1 MSLDGLARDVA
12 ELKASTSGRIEWAT
26 VTQAS
31 PVRIRLDG
39 ATDPLDM
46 DVPSLV
52 PVTVG
57 QRVAVWTALPV
68 RLIIGP
74 RPQLTGTVTMTLAAT
89 DINSVGV
96 SFPAGYFAT
105 PPKIFAQ
112 IMTASGSGFDW
123 QVFGLV
129 TASASSATAASI
141 SLISVSGK
149 TPTAGWTVT
158 FNWLATL

>member
-1 MSLDGLARDVA
+1 
-12 ELKASTSGRIEWAT
+12 
-26 VTQAS
+26 
-31 PVRIRLDG
+31 
-39 ATDPLDM
+39 M

-52 PVTVG
+52 SVTVG

-68 RLIIGP
+68 RLILGP

-89 DINSVGV
+89 AINSVGIT
-96 SFPAGYFAT
+96 FPAGYFAT
-105 PPKIFAQ
+105 LPPKIFAQ

-123 QVFGLV
+123 QVSLV

>member
-39 ATDPLDM
+39 ATDPLNM

-52 PVTVG
+52 SVTVG

-68 RLIIGP
+68 RLILGP
-74 RPQLTGTVTMTLAAT
+74 RPQLTGSVTMTLAAT
-89 DINSVGV
+89 AINSVGIT
-96 SFPAGYFAT
+96 FPAGYFPAS
-105 PPKIFAQ
+105 PKVFAQ
-112 IMTASGSGFDW
+112 IVTASGSGFNW

>member
-1 MSLDGLARDVA
+1 MSLDGLVRDVA
-12 ELKASTSGRIEWAT
+12 ELKASASGRIEWAT
-26 VTQAS
+26 VTQAV

-39 ATDPLDM
+39 ATDPLNM
-46 DVPSLV
+46 DVPTLV

-57 QRVAVWTALPV
+57 QRAAVWTALPV

-89 DINSVGV
+89 AINSVGV
-96 SFPAGYFAT
+96 SFPAGSFAA
-105 PPKIFAQ
+105 PPKVFAQ
-112 IMTASGSGFDW
+112 ITTASGTAFNW
-123 QVFGLV
+123 QAFGLV

-141 SLISVSGK
+141 SLIAVSGK